1 MGSIVAVTVDTT
13 EVAEAYGLGGRPF
26 VVVLVVL
33 FVVVFLRSHAT
44 YWAGRALVRGAQVG
58 QEKIGGPAWWQA
70 TVARM
75 GRFAQSRAAQRGIA
89 LVHRWGPV
97 AVVLAY
103 LTVGVQTAV
112 FLCAGMVRMP
122 YTRFT
127 AASVPGAAL
136 WAVIWGT
143 VGLSA
148 VYAGMALAARSPWA
162 FAALLAAV
170 AAVVAAFV
178 VRSRRRRAAQ
188 PARAA
193 APLA

>member
-13 EVAEAYGLGGRPF
+13 EVAEAYGLGGKPF

-44 YWAGRALVRGAQVG
+44 YWAGRTLVRGAQLG
-58 QEKIGGPAWWQA
+58 QEKIGGPAWWRA

-75 GRFAQSRAAQRGIA
+75 GRFAQSRAAQRGVA

-122 YTRFT
+122 YARFT
-127 AASVPGAAL
+127 VASAPGAAL

-143 VGLSA
+143 VGLGA

-162 FAALLAAV
+162 PVVAV

-178 VRSRRRRAAQ
+178 VRSRRRRAAR